1 MKVGPEPQ
9 ASVASA
15 SRPETQESRFRVEK
29 VDEIGQHGI
38 AIGGMFISNN
48 CNTILL
54 VMSLIFII
62 GGVIFTAI
70 SYRPQVSDEDMQQ
83 YRDRQMSED
92 VSQVKFIYSEKATNF
107 CEISIV
113 DLSYVLINCQIYGGY
128 FAKFCGLLRIYKL

>member
-92 VSQVKFIYSEKATNF
+92 VSQVRIEFLDFIGFLSN
-107 CEISIV
+107 V
-113 DLSYVLINCQIYGGY
+113 DYTRFSAIFRLGNYVVL
-128 FAKFCGLLRIYKL
+128 

>member
-92 VSQVKFIYSEKATNF
+92 VSQVRIEYRTRA
-107 CEISIV
+107 I
-113 DLSYVLINCQIYGGY
+113 IN
-128 FAKFCGLLRIYKL
+128 RS

>member
-92 VSQVKFIYSEKATNF
+92 VSQVLPCDPAM
-107 CEISIV
+107 
-113 DLSYVLINCQIYGGY
+113 LSRRIWSGDHPETSSGGLRVPDIL
-128 FAKFCGLLRIYKL
+128 AKSLANPDKIFKKN

>member
-92 VSQVKFIYSEKATNF
+92 VSQVRIGF
-107 CEISIV
+107 
-113 DLSYVLINCQIYGGY
+113 LSNNDYTRFSMVFRL
-128 FAKFCGLLRIYKL
+128 F

>member
-92 VSQVKFIYSEKATNF
+92 VSQVRIEFL
-107 CEISIV
+107 
-113 DLSYVLINCQIYGGY
+113 DLIGFLSNSDYRRFSVIFRLFYY
-128 FAKFCGLLRIYKL
+128 F